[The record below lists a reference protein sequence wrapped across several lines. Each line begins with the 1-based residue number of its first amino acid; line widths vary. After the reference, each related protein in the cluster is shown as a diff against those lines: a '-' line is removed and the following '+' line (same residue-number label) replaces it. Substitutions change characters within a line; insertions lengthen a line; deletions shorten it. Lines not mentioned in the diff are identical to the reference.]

1 MQQRIPSS
9 VTLNFATFLAPV
21 LFQTYESITMYVGE
35 QIGCSTRLHTGQSFA
50 EFADDAA
57 DIGFLC
63 GLQYVHL
70 QKQLASPVELLVAP
84 VLQGQRYQQRPIY
97 YSDVIVHT
105 ESVYTSFEDLR
116 GCIWAYNQRVSHS
129 GYNLVCSHLFEHGKS
144 RHYFGAMRAT
154 GSHYQ
159 SLQAVL
165 DGTAHACAVDSHVLD
180 VLQQEKPEI
189 KTKIRIVESLGPS
202 TIPPLVIARR
212 LDRNLKQ
219 RIRAALLSMHEVPS
233 AAQDLQKGRIERF
246 VTVQDENYN
255 DIRAMFAQVQHSE
268 EET

>member
-1 MQQRIPSS
+1 MQQRTTLTA
-9 VTLNFATFLAPV
+9 TLNFATFLAPI
-21 LFQTYESITMYVGE
+21 LLQTYASIASYVGE
-35 QIGCSTRLHTGQSFA
+35 QIGCSTRLHTGQSCA
-50 EFADDAA
+50 EFANEAA

-70 QKQLASPVELLVAP
+70 QNQPACPVELLVAP

-105 ESVYTSFEDLR
+105 ESSATSFADLQ
-116 GCIWAYNQRVSHS
+116 GCIWAYNERVSHS
-129 GYNLVCSHLFEHGKS
+129 GYNLVCSHLLEHGKS
-144 RHYFGAMRAT
+144 LNYFGSIRAT
-154 GSHYQ
+154 GSHLQ

-165 DGTAHACAVDSHVLD
+165 DHTAHACAIDSHVLD

-189 KTKIRIVESLGPS
+189 GAKIRIVESLGPS
-202 TIPPLVIARR
+202 AIPPLVIARR
-212 LDRNLKQ
+212 LDRDLKD

-233 AAQDLQKGRIERF
+233 AACELLKGRIERF
-246 VTVQDENYN
+246 VAVEDENYN

-268 EET
+268 